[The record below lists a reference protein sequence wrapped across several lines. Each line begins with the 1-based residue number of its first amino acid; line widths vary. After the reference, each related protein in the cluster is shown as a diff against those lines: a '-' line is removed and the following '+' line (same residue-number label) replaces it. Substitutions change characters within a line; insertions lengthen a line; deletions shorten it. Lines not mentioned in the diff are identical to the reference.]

1 MGPPGLAPPQPAAVQ
16 GAVQQSV
23 ETQLLIHT
31 VQEQQKQISQMVNLV
46 ETLVSRD
53 SVRESKGKGVG
64 SLSDL
69 SGSSMD
75 VDEGRAPIRNPKAE
89 SYVPKLPALDGS
101 KMARGRKAEIEAWV
115 EYLEIFLPWLA
126 LFDDRIPG
134 EIQSH
139 FGQETTVQ
147 NSRLSK
153 GESVR
158 STRVFLYL
166 RQSFSSFP
174 RGLDLLKQV
183 EKEQLGV
190 PAGYEAMRRL
200 HQELSVCSRIE
211 ASSLREE
218 ILKFTTPKGIANRPL
233 EVFRCVQVELAKYQ
247 RLTAGFP
254 DLALTEADSCM
265 VMLRNLSVETKKYI
279 LLHAKIDSL
288 NQLES
293 ALRFY
298 DSNLRIL
305 DFQDRSGKG
314 EHANPLQF
322 ERNKDRFD
330 RRGKDNK
337 GKDKGKDK
345 GKEKGKDKD
354 NKSKGKGDEKGKTGK
369 GNKGEQEKDKGRHQG
384 AAATSSKDGAEKDQA
399 TKKKC
404 FVCHEPGHFAR
415 DCPHAAKGPGKGGKT
430 EPARAATVLMEPE
443 LCAAVHHV
451 IHDFDEDCFSETSL
465 DFPDFLENEFQNRVL
480 EEPVVGRDQGFDVD
494 QGLHDEGSSLSLFM
508 SAETTAAAEHTTS
521 TPPEHAMLHHVSAV
535 PRDGAVGVSYLLLDS
550 GASVHLVSESMFS
563 SGAAELVE
571 DLGTGGVGC
580 VTATG
585 EDIQI
590 RRKAKVRV
598 RLALCASSSSSPA
611 SVPVTFEALVAP
623 DVRFS
628 LLSLGLLL
636 KKGWSVSFGSEP
648 RVFGP
653 KVSRGRPRS
662 ELRVEGFQNCFWLVC
677 STGSTPK

>member
-1 MGPPGLAPPQPAAVQ
+1 MGPPGLAPPQPAAIQ

-31 VQEQQKQISQMVNLV
+31 VQEQQKQISQMVSLV

-101 KMARGRKAEIEAWV
+101 RMSRGRKAEIETWV

-174 RGLDLLKQV
+174 RGLDLKQV

-233 EVFRCVQVELAKYQ
+233 EVFRCVQ

-254 DLALTEADSCM
+254 DLSLTEADSCM

-314 EHANPLQF
+314 ERANPLQF

-330 RRGKDNK
+330 RKGKDNK

-354 NKSKGKGDEKGKTGK
+354 NRSKGKGDEKGKTGK
-369 GNKGEQEKDKGRHQG
+369 GNKGDQERDKGRHQG

-465 DFPDFLENEFQNRVL
+465 DFPDFLENTGFWKSLWSRGIRVSTL
-480 EEPVVGRDQGFDVD
+480 TRVCMMRARRCHFSCLGKQQQQP
-494 QGLHDEGSSLSLFM
+494 
-508 SAETTAAAEHTTS
+508 S
-521 TPPEHAMLHHVSAV
+521 TPRARHQSMPCCIMFPLCLAMA
-535 PRDGAVGVSYLLLDS
+535 RW
-550 GASVHLVSESMFS
+550 E
-563 SGAAELVE
+563 
-571 DLGTGGVGC
+571 
-580 VTATG
+580 
-585 EDIQI
+585 
-590 RRKAKVRV
+590 
-598 RLALCASSSSSPA
+598 
-611 SVPVTFEALVAP
+611 
-623 DVRFS
+623 
-628 LLSLGLLL
+628 
-636 KKGWSVSFGSEP
+636 
-648 RVFGP
+648 
-653 KVSRGRPRS
+653 
-662 ELRVEGFQNCFWLVC
+662 
-677 STGSTPK
+677 

>member
-1 MGPPGLAPPQPAAVQ
+1 MEGRGRPSFYDISQGDRSPGMVRRTSRGSDMPYFDRRARPSSVPRAGAGLGAAFSPISNLSATGSPVYHPLVGTPIPSGVPVGPPGLAPPQPAAVQ

-31 VQEQQKQISQMVNLV
+31 VQEQQKQISQMVSLV

-75 VDEGRAPIRNPKAE
+75 VDEGGAPIRNPKAE
-89 SYVPKLPALDGS
+89 SYVPKLPALDGW

-139 FGQETTVQ
+139 FGQDATVQ

-183 EKEQLGV
+183 EKEQGV

-337 GKDKGKDK
+337 GKDKGKDNK
-345 GKEKGKDKD
+345 GKDKGKDKD
-354 NKSKGKGDEKGKTGK
+354 GKSKGKGDEKGKNGK
-369 GNKGEQEKDKGRHQG
+369 GNKGDQEKDKGKHQG

-404 FVCHEPGHFAR
+404 FVCHEPGHFATCR
-415 DCPHAAKGPGKGGKT
+415 QGIWKGRQD
-430 EPARAATVLMEPE
+430 RA
-443 LCAAVHHV
+443 
-451 IHDFDEDCFSETSL
+451 
-465 DFPDFLENEFQNRVL
+465 
-480 EEPVVGRDQGFDVD
+480 
-494 QGLHDEGSSLSLFM
+494 
-508 SAETTAAAEHTTS
+508 
-521 TPPEHAMLHHVSAV
+521 
-535 PRDGAVGVSYLLLDS
+535 
-550 GASVHLVSESMFS
+550 SESS
-563 SGAAELVE
+563 NGSH
-571 DLGTGGVGC
+571 GT
-580 VTATG
+580 
-585 EDIQI
+585 
-590 RRKAKVRV
+590 
-598 RLALCASSSSSPA
+598 
-611 SVPVTFEALVAP
+611 
-623 DVRFS
+623 
-628 LLSLGLLL
+628 
-636 KKGWSVSFGSEP
+636 
-648 RVFGP
+648 
-653 KVSRGRPRS
+653 
-662 ELRVEGFQNCFWLVC
+662 
-677 STGSTPK
+677 

>member
-1 MGPPGLAPPQPAAVQ
+1 MALTCRILREEQGLLLFQELERGWEQLLAPSPTCLLLGHQCTTPPQPVTAP

-31 VQEQQKQISQMVNLV
+31 VQEQQKQISQMVSLV

-75 VDEGRAPIRNPKAE
+75 VDEGGAPIRNPKAE
-89 SYVPKLPALDGS
+89 SCVPKLPALDGS
-101 KMARGRKAEIEAWV
+101 KMTRGRKAEIEAWV

-139 FGQETTVQ
+139 FGQEATVQ

-218 ILKFTTPKGIANRPL
+218 ILRFTTPKAIANRPL
-233 EVFRCVQVELAKYQ
+233 EVFRCVQVELAKFQ

-265 VMLRNLSVETKKYI
+265 VMLKNLSVETKKYI

-288 NQLES
+288 SQLES

-322 ERNKDRFD
+322 DKNRERK
-330 RRGKDNK
+330 GKDNK
-337 GKDKGKDK
+337 GKDKGKDNK
-345 GKEKGKDKD
+345 GKEKGKDK
-354 NKSKGKGDEKGKTGK
+354 NGK
-369 GNKGEQEKDKGRHQG
+369 GNKGDQEKDKGKHQG

-399 TKKKC
+399 SKKKC

-415 DCPHAAKGPGKGGKT
+415 DCPHAAKGSGKGGKA

-465 DFPDFLENEFQNRVL
+465 GFPDFLENEFQNRDWKSL
-480 EEPVVGRDQGFDVD
+480 WS
-494 QGLHDEGSSLSLFM
+494 EGIRVSTLTRVCMMRVRRCHFSCLQKQQQQP
-508 SAETTAAAEHTTS
+508 S
-521 TPPEHAMLHHVSAV
+521 TPRARHLSMPCCIMFPLCLAMA
-535 PRDGAVGVSYLLLDS
+535 RW
-550 GASVHLVSESMFS
+550 E
-563 SGAAELVE
+563 
-571 DLGTGGVGC
+571 
-580 VTATG
+580 
-585 EDIQI
+585 
-590 RRKAKVRV
+590 
-598 RLALCASSSSSPA
+598 
-611 SVPVTFEALVAP
+611 
-623 DVRFS
+623 
-628 LLSLGLLL
+628 
-636 KKGWSVSFGSEP
+636 
-648 RVFGP
+648 
-653 KVSRGRPRS
+653 
-662 ELRVEGFQNCFWLVC
+662 
-677 STGSTPK
+677 